1 MKFFVPFFSMIIL
14 FISTES
20 NSKLIKIDNFYIQDS
35 EVTISEFLFYL
46 KKNKKKTKAQIKGG
60 SYRWGAGWELKKKWS
75 YLSPFGKKAS
85 FNLPAVH
92 ITWSEA
98 RSYCQFLGGDLPTKK
113 QWKKAAYTQILK
125 NQSKSS
131 NFKKGRIYPYPS
143 GEKAEEMN
151 LDWEKDKFIGL
162 SPVKSFKPG
171 INDLYDMGGNAWEWG
186 LDKRGKERIT
196 LGASFWYGPE
206 KTKESG
212 FQFKDKDFHVV
223 YIGFRCVFTSLL
235 KNNLQKKVY
244 KSMK

>member
-1 MKFFVPFFSMIIL
+1 MRFVIPFFFIIAVL
-14 FISTES
+14 LSTES
-20 NSKLIKIDNFYIQDS
+20 SSKLIKIDNFYIQDS
-35 EVTISEFLFYL
+35 EVTISNFHVYL
-46 KKNKKKTKAQIKGG
+46 KKHKKKTKAQITGG

-75 YLSPFGKKAS
+75 YLSPFGKKTS

-92 ITWSEA
+92 ITWNEA

-113 QWKKAAYTQILK
+113 QWKRAAYTQILK
-125 NQSKSS
+125 SQSKPT
-131 NFKKGRIYPYPS
+131 NFKKGRTYPYPS
-143 GEKAEEMN
+143 GERAEEMN
-151 LDWEKDKFIGL
+151 LDWEKDKFMGL
-162 SPVKSFKPG
+162 SPVKSFKSG

-223 YIGFRCVFTSLL
+223 YIGFRCVFASVP
-235 KNNLQKKVY
+235 KNDP
-244 KSMK
+244 